1 MDVNLIRPNLVLL
14 SIESHASVPI
24 TDTMIAREFRLQR
37 CRGSAVDAITNPL
50 IRRCLEIGARAR
62 AMRESVDAPTESRDA
77 KLRAAN
83 DLD

>member
-1 MDVNLIRPNLVLL
+1 MP
-14 SIESHASVPI
+14 VPI
-24 TDTMIAREFRLQR
+24 PVTDAMVAREFRLQR

-50 IRRCLEIGARAR
+50 IRRCLEMGARAR
-62 AMRESVDAPTESRDA
+62 AARETDEQPARRDA